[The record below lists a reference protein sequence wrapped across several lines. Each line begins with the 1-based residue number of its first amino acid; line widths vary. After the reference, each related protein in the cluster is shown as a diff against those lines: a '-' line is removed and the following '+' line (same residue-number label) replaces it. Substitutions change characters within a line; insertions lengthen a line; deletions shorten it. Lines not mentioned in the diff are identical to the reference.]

1 MAKEKNDVWRGFK
14 FALGFILFIAIL
26 FYLFRPSL
34 VIGPVDTAGNLVVP
48 KEVKD
53 SIVYS
58 TIPLVAE
65 EQVSKDA
72 INENFLDIEAEKE
85 ITQKEKYDYTKD
97 LIIKNTKIISE
108 TPNKELFE
116 MLDAEPITNYY
127 LIGEICNIGEKDLE
141 GHGLVSDISLYEDED
156 LVTTLMV
163 IQNPSYTTLRKDSC
177 KPFKHPLDKKYKYDK
192 IKGNPYF
199 FNILEDKD

>member
-1 MAKEKNDVWRGFK
+1 MATKRWAFVLVLFTTLLTSV
-14 FALGFILFIAIL
+14 AQILFKKASQSL
-26 FYLFRPSL
+26 APS
-34 VIGPVDTAGNLVVP
+34 ITA
-48 KEVKD
+48 
-53 SIVYS
+53 
-58 TIPLVAE
+58 
-65 EQVSKDA
+65 
-72 INENFLDIEAEKE
+72 
-85 ITQKEKYDYTKD
+85 
-97 LIIKNTKIISE
+97 LIS
-108 TPNKELFE
+108 
-116 MLDAEPITNYY
+116 NYY